1 MVTELR
7 LLVFCLSVSKVTFTQ
22 GYCSSAK
29 VAGFKIIFEIA
40 INFLDKKILKIKEL
54 RIDKTT

>member
-1 MVTELR
+1 MATKLR

-22 GYCSSAK
+22 GYCCRAK
-29 VAGFKIIFEIA
+29 VAGFTIIFETA

-54 RIDKTT
+54 RIDKTR